1 MSVHLQKCYLVSAGK
16 QRSWQTSILFIWG
29 TQGLPVVK
37 VGNVMQE
44 AVLAEHTIQQIVA
57 AAPQTHLLLPFSWTG
72 TEAGQLASSSST

>member
-1 MSVHLQKCYLVSAGK
+1 
-16 QRSWQTSILFIWG
+16 
-29 TQGLPVVK
+29 
-37 VGNVMQE
+37 MQE